1 MGYIGISYR
10 ELLRKGKHIV
20 KLYSGIVTASG
31 DSKTLYK
38 WIPPFISRVNL
49 FLKATENSG
58 TATMDVKVV
67 TQHPKVAG
75 HTTDWY
81 DLQAFTQLSAT
92 GKEKKS
98 LASGVG
104 DKLAAVWTVT
114 GTGNWTIEV
123 YAELQL

>member
-1 MGYIGISYR
+1 MYVGYS
-10 ELLRKGKHIV
+10 RKEVERAGAVIT
-20 KLYSGIVTASG
+20 KLYSGTVSASG
-31 DSKTLYK
+31 DSKSAYK
-38 WIPPFISRVNL
+38 WIPPFISRANL

-67 TQHPKVAG
+67 TMHPRVAG

-98 LASGVG
+98 LASGLG
-104 DKLAAVWTVT
+104 DKLAVVWTVT

-123 YAELQL
+123 YAELKL